1 MLTTIQTIFG
11 FVILEIDSAIF
22 LGILCGALDILPY
35 VGTILIFL
43 PLIIYKI
50 YLKQYIIALGL
61 IFLYILLQFN
71 RQIMETKFMS
81 TKLQIHPLLLLLS
94 IYIGGKVFGI
104 VGLLMAP
111 IYVLAVREII
121 LS

>member
-1 MLTTIQTIFG
+1 
-11 FVILEIDSAIF
+11 
-22 LGILCGALDILPY
+22 
-35 VGTILIFL
+35 
-43 PLIIYKI
+43 
-50 YLKQYIIALGL
+50 
-61 IFLYILLQFN
+61 
-71 RQIMETKFMS
+71 METKFMS